1 MQHFFERH
9 KKTIVWTIVI
19 AFLITGVGLLGLN
32 QAGVFNS
39 SPSEE
44 QGPPVAATVNGV
56 RVSREALD
64 TAYTNIANK
73 YVQYYQQM
81 GQDTSSLFAGA
92 RGELFKLQLQGQAL
106 QGLIRQEIYAQQA
119 QSFKIKVPSQE
130 VDDAFAEQYDGL
142 LANYNITE
150 DQLEVYLVGQGKTLE
165 GFKKEMRESME
176 GQLRDQALR
185 EEVIGDLQPT
195 DDELEAYLEK
205 NITTYDTP
213 EEVRASHI
221 LVDDEETANEVLDK
235 LNNGGDFAELAKEY
249 STCPSA
255 EGGGDLDWFSRGRM
269 VPEFE
274 EAAFALQV
282 GEMSGIVKTE
292 FGYHIIMVTDRK
304 EAHTP
309 TLDEIKDQVRDDYI
323 QEIAEEKFADWYEG
337 IYAQTQV
344 EINLPLLNASMVQ
357 QEDVDQGLALLES
370 VKEAG
375 TSNDP
380 YLPYY
385 IGRIYESKMTSAQQ
399 DKTTLEDKEEPTDED
414 TARIGELAQ
423 EIDDYKARA
432 LALYLEALESVDT
445 DENFLKR
452 ILALDPD
459 STTAIYLYGKL
470 LAERGDYLAADM
482 RFKEAISKDPTYVA
496 AYIASGDVAVNNG
509 TLKHAVE
516 QYKVAL
522 DLRPGDISVLSKLA
536 AVYLSLQELDNA
548 EEILSQIA
556 EKDPENL
563 NLKLIVGQGNL
574 AYERLI
580 VALDERDR
588 LATQS
593 DRTADEE
600 VRLKE
605 LDDSIASYE
614 ERAVERYNKAIE
626 RGGAIDLYISLGTTY
641 LATGKLDEAKKNFDH
656 VILRSPYK
664 AEAYAGLAD
673 VLLQM
678 GDRDGAIDNY
688 NTAFTRTFDN
698 DRKQELGEKLIE
710 LVPDD
715 VTTRFKLASIYAQKY
730 MWSSAIKQYAAI
742 LDLQADSLEAYR
754 GIAEAYKWKT
764 EYGTAIEYL
773 TKGLAYATSEA
784 DKIDFY
790 KTIADINQ
798 TQVGAESPLT
808 KPGLDASFELA
819 KLYLAQGEDDKAKE
833 RLEKIV
839 NDDPN
844 YLPDEV
850 SALLIRASG
859 ETPVPEAEVQTPSE
873 TVEPSQPE
881 PSQTEPSQ
889 TEPQEEQTESDG

>member
-9 KKTIVWTIVI
+9 KKAIVWAIVI
-19 AFLITGVGLLGLN
+19 AFLITGVGLLSLN
-32 QAGVFNS
+32 QAGVFDRAPNG
-39 SPSEE
+39 E

-56 RVSREALD
+56 RISREALD
-64 TAYTNIANK
+64 TAFTNMANQ
-73 YVQYYQQM
+73 YIQYYQQM
-81 GQDTSSLFAGA
+81 GQDASSLFAGA
-92 RGELFKLQLQGQAL
+92 RGELFKLQLQAQAL

-119 QSFKIKVPSQE
+119 TSFKIKVPSQE
-130 VDDAFAEQYDGL
+130 VKDAFAEQYDGL
-142 LANYNITE
+142 LANYSITE
-150 DQLEVYLVGQGKTLE
+150 DQLEVYLIGQGMTLE
-165 GFKKEMRESME
+165 GFKEDMRESVEIQM
-176 GQLRDQALR
+176 RDQALR

-195 DDELEAYLEK
+195 DAELEAYLEK
-205 NITTYDTP
+205 NISNYDTP

-221 LVDDEETANEVLDK
+221 LVDDEETAQRILDQ
-235 LNNGGDFAELAKEY
+235 LNDGADFAELAKEY

-309 TLDEIKDQVRDDYI
+309 TLDEIKDQVRDDYKK
-323 QEIAEEKFADWYEG
+323 ERGDEKFNDWYDD

-344 EINLPLLNASMVQ
+344 EINVLLLNAYMVQ
-357 QEDVDQGLALLES
+357 QEDIDQGLALFES
-370 VKEAG
+370 VNEAG
-375 TSNDP
+375 TSADP

-385 IGRIYESKMTSAQQ
+385 IGRIYESKMTNAQQ
-399 DKTTLEDKEEPTDED
+399 DKKILEDKEELTDED
-414 TARIGELAQ
+414 TVRIDELTQ

-432 LALYLEALESVDT
+432 LAFYLEALEDVDT
-445 DENFLKR
+445 DENFLNR

-470 LAERGDYLAADM
+470 LAERGDYFGADM
-482 RFKEAISKDPTYVA
+482 RFKEAIEKDPTYVA
-496 AYIASGDVAVNNG
+496 AYIASGDMAVNNG
-509 TLKHAVE
+509 TLKHAVD
-516 QYKVAL
+516 QYKAAL

-536 AVYLSLQELDNA
+536 TVYLSLKDLDNA

-556 EKDPENL
+556 EQDPENL
-563 NLKLIVGQGNL
+563 NLKLIVGQGDL
-574 AYERLI
+574 AYGRLM
-580 VALDERDR
+580 VAIDERD
-588 LATQS
+588 LLTTNT

-600 VRLKE
+600 ARLKE
-605 LDDSIASYE
+605 LENSISSYK
-614 ERAVERYNKAIE
+614 ERAVERYTKAID
-626 RGGAIDLYISLGTTY
+626 RGGAIDLYISLGNTY
-641 LATGKLDEAKKNFDH
+641 LATGELDEAKKSFDH

-688 NTAFTRTFDN
+688 NTAFTRTFDT

-715 VTTRFKLASIYAQKY
+715 VQTRFKLASIYAQKY

-764 EYGTAIEYL
+764 EYDTSIEYL
-773 TKGLAYATSEA
+773 TRGLSYATSDA

-790 KTIADINQ
+790 EKIVDINQ
-798 TQVGAESPLT
+798 IQVGAGNPLT
-808 KPGLDASFELA
+808 QSGLDASFELA
-819 KLYLAQGEDDKAKE
+819 KLYLALGEDDKAKE
-833 RLEKIV
+833 KLEKIAS
-839 NDDPN
+839 DDPN

-850 SALLIRASG
+850 NALLIQAGG

-873 TVEPSQPE
+873 TVDPSQPE
-881 PSQTEPSQ
+881 PSS

>member
-1 MQHFFERH
+1 MRHFFERH

-32 QAGVFNS
+32 QSGVFNRAS
-39 SPSEE
+39 SED
-44 QGPPVAATVNGV
+44 QGPPVAAMVNGV

-64 TAYTNIANK
+64 QAFTNIANQ

-92 RGELFKLQLQGQAL
+92 RGELFKLQLQAMAL
-106 QGLIRQEIYAQQA
+106 QGLIQQEIYAQQA
-119 QSFKIKVPSQE
+119 RSFKIKVPSQE

-142 LANYNITE
+142 LANYSITE
-150 DQLEVYLVGQGKTLE
+150 DQLEVYLIGQGMTLD
-165 GFKKEMRESME
+165 GFKREMRESAE
-176 GQLRDQALR
+176 VQLRDQALR

-195 DDELEAYLEK
+195 DDELAAYLET
-205 NITTYDTP
+205 NISQYDVP
-213 EEVRASHI
+213 EEIRASHI
-221 LVDDEETANEVLDK
+221 LVDEEETANEVLDK
-235 LNNGGDFAELAKEY
+235 LKNGADFAELAREY

-255 EGGGDLDWFSRGRM
+255 EEGGDLDWFSRGMM

-282 GEMSGIVKTE
+282 GEMSALVKTQY
-292 FGYHIIMVTDRK
+292 GYHIIKLTDRK
-304 EAHTP
+304 AAHTP

-323 QEIAEEKFADWYEG
+323 QEAAEQKFNDWYDD

-344 EINLPLLNASMVQ
+344 EINVPLLNAYMAQ
-357 QEDVDQGLALLES
+357 QEGIDQGLALFES
-370 VKEAG
+370 VKAAG
-375 TSNDP
+375 TSDDP

-385 IGRIYESKMTSAQQ
+385 IGRIYESKMMSAQQ
-399 DKTTLEDKEEPTDED
+399 DKATLEDKEEPTDED
-414 TARIGELAQ
+414 TARIDELTQ

-445 DENFLKR
+445 DENFLNR

-470 LAERGDYLAADM
+470 LAERGDYFGADM
-482 RFKEAISKDPTYVA
+482 RFQEAIDKDPTYVA
-496 AYIASGDVAVNNG
+496 AYIASGDMAVNNG

-516 QYKVAL
+516 QYKTAL

-536 AVYLSLQELDNA
+536 SVYLSLKELDNA

-563 NLKLIVGQGNL
+563 NLKLIVGQGDL

-580 VALDERDR
+580 VTIDERDR
-588 LATQS
+588 LATKT

-600 VRLKE
+600 ARLKE
-605 LDDSIASYE
+605 LDDSISSYE
-614 ERAVERYNKAIE
+614 ERAVERYKKAID
-626 RGGAIDLYISLGTTY
+626 RGGAIDLYISLGRTY
-641 LATGKLDEAKKNFDH
+641 LATGELDEAKKNFDH

-688 NTAFTRTFDN
+688 NTALARTFDN

-715 VTTRFKLASIYAQKY
+715 VQTRFKLASVYAQKY

-742 LDLQADSLEAYR
+742 LDLQRDSIEAYR

-764 EYGTAIEYL
+764 EYDTSIEYL
-773 TKGLAYATSEA
+773 MKGLSYVTSEA

-790 KTIADINQ
+790 ETITDINQ
-798 TQVGAESPLT
+798 IQVGAGSPLT
-808 KPGLDASFELA
+808 QPGLDASFELA
-819 KLYLAQGEDDKAKE
+819 KLYLTQGEDDKAKE

-850 SALLIRASG
+850 SALLIQAGG
-859 ETPVPEAEVQTPSE
+859 EPSVPEAEAQTPSE
-873 TVEPSQPE
+873 TVEPSSPE
-881 PSQTEPSQ
+881 SSHPQ
-889 TEPQEEQTESDG
+889 PQEEPTESDGS

>member
-1 MQHFFERH
+1 MRHFFERH

-32 QAGVFNS
+32 QSGVFNRAS
-39 SPSEE
+39 SED
-44 QGPPVAATVNGV
+44 QGPPVAAMVNGV

-64 TAYTNIANK
+64 QAFTNIANQ

-92 RGELFKLQLQGQAL
+92 RGELFKLQLQAMAL
-106 QGLIRQEIYAQQA
+106 QGLIQQEIYAQQA
-119 QSFKIKVPSQE
+119 RSFKIKVPSQE

-142 LANYNITE
+142 LANYSITE
-150 DQLEVYLVGQGKTLE
+150 DQLEVYLIGQGMTLD
-165 GFKKEMRESME
+165 GFKREMRESAEM
-176 GQLRDQALR
+176 QLRDQALR
-185 EEVIGDLQPT
+185 EEVIGDLQPA
-195 DDELEAYLEK
+195 DDELEAYLET
-205 NITTYDTP
+205 NISQYDVP
-213 EEVRASHI
+213 EEIRASHI

-235 LNNGGDFAELAKEY
+235 LNNGADFAELAREY

-255 EGGGDLDWFSRGRM
+255 EEGGDLDWFSRGMM

-274 EAAFALQV
+274 DAAFALQV
-282 GEMSGIVKTE
+282 GEMSALVKTQY
-292 FGYHIIMVTDRK
+292 GYHIIKLTDRK
-304 EAHTP
+304 AAHTP

-323 QEIAEEKFADWYEG
+323 QEAAEQKFNDWYDD

-344 EINLPLLNASMVQ
+344 EINVPLLNAYMAQ
-357 QEDVDQGLALLES
+357 QEDIDQGLALFES
-370 VKEAG
+370 VKAAG
-375 TSNDP
+375 TSDDP

-385 IGRIYESKMTSAQQ
+385 IGRIYESKMMSAQQ

-414 TARIGELAQ
+414 TARIDELTQ

-445 DENFLKR
+445 DENFLNR

-470 LAERGDYLAADM
+470 LAERGDYFGADM
-482 RFKEAISKDPTYVA
+482 RFQEAIDKDPTYVA
-496 AYIASGDVAVNNG
+496 AYIASGDMAVNNG

-516 QYKVAL
+516 QYKTAL

-536 AVYLSLQELDNA
+536 SVYLSLKELDNA

-563 NLKLIVGQGNL
+563 NLKLIVGQGDL
-574 AYERLI
+574 AFERLI
-580 VALDERDR
+580 VTIDERDR
-588 LATQS
+588 LATKT

-600 VRLKE
+600 ARLKE
-605 LDDSIASYE
+605 LDDSISSYE
-614 ERAVERYNKAIE
+614 ERAVERYKKAID
-626 RGGAIDLYISLGTTY
+626 RGGAIDLYISLGRTY
-641 LATGKLDEAKKNFDH
+641 LATGELDEAKKNFDH

-688 NTAFTRTFDN
+688 NTALARTFDN

-715 VTTRFKLASIYAQKY
+715 VQTRFKLASVYAQKY

-742 LDLQADSLEAYR
+742 LDLQPDSIEAYR

-764 EYGTAIEYL
+764 EYDTSIEYL
-773 TKGLAYATSEA
+773 MKGLSYVTSEA

-790 KTIADINQ
+790 ETIADINQ
-798 TQVGAESPLT
+798 IQVGAGSPLT

-850 SALLIRASG
+850 SALLIQASG
-859 ETPVPEAEVQTPSE
+859 EPSVPEAEAQTPSE
-873 TVEPSQPE
+873 TVEP
-881 PSQTEPSQ
+881 PSPEPSQ
-889 TEPQEEQTESDG
+889 TEPQEEPTESDGS

>member
-1 MQHFFERH
+1 MRHFFERH

-39 SPSEE
+39 SPGED

-64 TAYTNIANK
+64 QAFTNIANQ
-73 YVQYYQQM
+73 YIQYYQQM
-81 GQDTSSLFAGA
+81 GQDASSLFAGA
-92 RGELFKLQLQGQAL
+92 RGELFKLQLQAQAL
-106 QGLIRQEIYAQQA
+106 QGLIQQEIYSQQA
-119 QSFKIKVPSQE
+119 KSFKIKVPSQE

-142 LANYNITE
+142 LAGYNITE
-150 DQLEVYLVGQGKTLE
+150 EQLEIYLIGQGKTLE

-176 GQLRDQALR
+176 VQLRDQALR

-205 NITTYDTP
+205 NISTYDTP

-221 LVDDEETANEVLDK
+221 LVDDEETANEVLDR
-235 LNNGGDFAELAKEY
+235 LNNGADFAELAREY

-255 EGGGDLDWFSRGRM
+255 EEGGDLDWFSRGRM

-282 GEMSGIVKTE
+282 GEMSGIVKTQ
-292 FGYHIIMVTDRK
+292 FGYHIIKLTDRK

-309 TLDEIKDQVRDDYI
+309 TLDEIKDRVRDDYT
-323 QEIAEEKFADWYEG
+323 QEAAEQKFNDWYDD

-344 EINLPLLNASMVQ
+344 EINLPVMNAYMAQ
-357 QEDVDQGLALLES
+357 QEDIDQGLALFES
-370 VKEAG
+370 VNEAG
-375 TSNDP
+375 TSADP

-414 TARIGELAQ
+414 TARIDELTQ

-432 LALYLEALESVDT
+432 LAFYLEALESVDT
-445 DENFLKR
+445 DENFLNR

-470 LAERGDYLAADM
+470 LAERGDYFGADM
-482 RFKEAISKDPTYVA
+482 RFQEAIDKDPTYVA
-496 AYIASGDVAVNNG
+496 AYIASGDMAVNNR

-516 QYKVAL
+516 QYKAAL

-536 AVYLSLQELDNA
+536 SVYLSLKELDNA

-563 NLKLIVGQGNL
+563 NLKLIVGQGDL
-574 AYERLI
+574 AFERLI
-580 VALDERDR
+580 VAIDEQDR
-588 LATQS
+588 LATKT
-593 DRTADEE
+593 DRTTDEE
-600 VRLKE
+600 ARLKE
-605 LDDSIASYE
+605 LENLISSYE
-614 ERAVERYNKAIE
+614 ERAVESYTKAIE
-626 RGGAIDLYISLGTTY
+626 RGGAIDLYISLGNTY
-641 LATGKLDEAKKNFDH
+641 LATGELDEAKKNFDH

-673 VLLQM
+673 TLLQM

-715 VTTRFKLASIYAQKY
+715 VQMRFKLASVYAQKY

-764 EYGTAIEYL
+764 EYDTAIEYL
-773 TKGLAYATSEA
+773 TKGLSYATSDA
-784 DKIDFY
+784 DKVDLYEKIV
-790 KTIADINQ
+790 DINRI
-798 TQVGAESPLT
+798 QVGQAAPLT

-833 RLEKIV
+833 RLEKIAS
-839 NDDPN
+839 DDPN

-850 SALLIRASG
+850 SALLIQAGG
-859 ETPVPEAEVQTPSE
+859 EPSVPEAEAQTPSE
-873 TVEPSQPE
+873 TVEPSSPE
-881 PSQTEPSQ
+881 PSQP
-889 TEPQEEQTESDG
+889 EPQEEQPESDGS